1 MISKTTE
8 NSSTKKSKANRPS
21 STPSRNSVICIIRQ
35 CAEHCGFNSFGEPY
49 AKTATPKVSGIYW
62 ATLRKAHIYNS
73 KTFRDEMYN
82 SPDYTFCVDTESV
95 GSVKEAKVLA
105 REYAKKL
112 GLRIARYDER
122 L

>member
-1 MISKTTE
+1 M
-8 NSSTKKSKANRPS
+8 R
-21 STPSRNSVICIIRQ
+21 SVICIIRSAYRTSDQ
-35 CAEHCGFNSFGEPY
+35 PAS
-49 AKTATPKVSGIYW
+49 YW

-73 KTFRDEMYN
+73 KTPRDDMYN

-95 GSVKEAKVLA
+95 GSAKEAKALG
-105 REYAKKL
+105 RSYAKKL